1 MRALVNTVTI
11 NYALVDRTQRTIKYA
26 AAAHF
31 SGRGCQNN
39 LEIGAILI
47 PYDPSW
53 QAEGRVQN
61 TKYKIQNT
69 DISHLSKHFE
79 KLPDLDPQ
87 CPTVS
92 SQASCHFAER
102 LLTPTNS
109 NTLPIYFSY

>member
-1 MRALVNTVTI
+1 MHAT
-11 NYALVDRTQRTIKYA
+11 TIKYA
-26 AAAHF
+26 ATAHF

-53 QAEGRVQN
+53 QAEVGVQN
-61 TKYKIQNT
+61 TKHKTQICR
-69 DISHLSKHFE
+69 SHLSKHFE
-79 KLPDLDPQ
+79 KWPDLDPQ

-102 LLTPTNS
+102 L
-109 NTLPIYFSY
+109 

>member
-47 PYDPSW
+47 LYDPSW
-53 QAEGRVQN
+53 QAEVRVQN
-61 TKYKIQNT
+61 TKHKTQICR
-69 DISHLSKHFE
+69 SHLSKHFE

-109 NTLPIYFSY
+109 NTLPIY